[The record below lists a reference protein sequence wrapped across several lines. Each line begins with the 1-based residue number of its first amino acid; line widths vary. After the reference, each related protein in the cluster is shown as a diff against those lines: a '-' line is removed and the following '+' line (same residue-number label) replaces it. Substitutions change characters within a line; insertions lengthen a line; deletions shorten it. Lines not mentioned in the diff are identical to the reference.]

1 MNTNNSGYNV
11 FNARYN
17 SVKDTNNNYTEADGS
32 IVTFQ
37 NSRLDKWEK
46 FEFTFNLGAE
56 YINSVGSV
64 KPMALMVEAG
74 NNFEGVVL
82 TDDFSVTEAYDFVP
96 DADVRMKKADNQ
108 YGVGVLTEYYDKSI
122 PEQFEKYQD
131 TTAPMEAAFYFYP
144 RYNSVNIFEQEREI
158 VFNDFRNGLFYIYDV
173 DWGDGTSREHTSEPL
188 QLGDDVMLF
197 HKYEKAGIYEVTGTM
212 IRMKPDFELQPL
224 GVMFNQRFTLRI
236 NINEGLDED
245 FTYFGSEGFSF
256 IPYKNSLPII
266 GGYSKESLYYKTIKR
281 QLGFISDDVQSYP
294 VFDKISDKLKS
305 EFALQKMDSN
315 FNLPIVQEFEIG
327 TFYIE
332 D

>member
-1 MNTNNSGYNV
+1 ENINPYSSMKVSFYMKTLEAPNQEKGFPAIQIGLRKGDNLMKQGNGETLLTSFYDLGESELVNTNNSGYNV
-11 FNARYN
+11 FNGRYN

-46 FEFTFNLGAE
+46 FEFTFNLGAD
-56 YINSVGSV
+56 YINSVGSIR
-64 KPMALMVEAG
+64 PMALMIEAG

-173 DWGDGTSREHTSEPL
+173 DWGDGASREHTSEPL
-188 QLGDDVMLF
+188 QLGDD
-197 HKYEKAGIYEVTGTM
+197 
-212 IRMKPDFELQPL
+212 
-224 GVMFNQRFTLRI
+224 
-236 NINEGLDED
+236 
-245 FTYFGSEGFSF
+245 
-256 IPYKNSLPII
+256 
-266 GGYSKESLYYKTIKR
+266 
-281 QLGFISDDVQSYP
+281 
-294 VFDKISDKLKS
+294 
-305 EFALQKMDSN
+305 
-315 FNLPIVQEFEIG
+315 
-327 TFYIE
+327 
-332 D
+332 